1 MWEGVELVGG
11 LSVIFNLLHFYNFL
25 MLSFQLSATFL
36 YQSRSGG
43 VSNWN
48 NVTNYVKLVI
58 GSENLPEIKNPSV
71 EILVVKDGF
80 EQLKT
85 TRYGS
90 RQLKLTAV
98 VVRTDVSIRIRTFL
112 VLSDPGP
119 GRFHSTPRVL
129 RSKNSRLDISSA
141 SSIPPLYT
149 KKSMSEWSFSGMML
163 GGADG
168 EGKSMTGEGS
178 RRFQ

>member
-1 MWEGVELVGG
+1 M
-11 LSVIFNLLHFYNFL
+11 
-25 MLSFQLSATFL
+25 
-36 YQSRSGG
+36 
-43 VSNWN
+43 SNWN

-58 GSENLPEIKNPSV
+58 GSENLPEMKNPTVAKFWWLKMALTSSKR
-71 EILVVKDGF
+71 LVTA
-80 EQLKT
+80 QN
-85 TRYGS
+85 GS
-90 RQLKLTAV
+90 KQLKLAAA

-168 EGKSMTGEGS
+168 EGKSMTREGS
-178 RRFQ
+178 KRF